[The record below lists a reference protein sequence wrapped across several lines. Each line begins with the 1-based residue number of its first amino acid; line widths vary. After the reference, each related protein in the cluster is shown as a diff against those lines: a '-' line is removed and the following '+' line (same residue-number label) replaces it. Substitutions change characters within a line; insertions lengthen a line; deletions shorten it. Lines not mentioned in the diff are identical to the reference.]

1 MVTTLLV
8 FLAGCFF
15 PSMAKPLGCNFDDN
29 MLVQQVDEGIGTRS
43 FQHRSLNT
51 KWDDHDNEIPYY
63 FDVKFPEKDKAFF
76 RKQMKEVEQNTC
88 LSFKEII
95 GSKPEHRLKIQVDQ
109 RHKQCSGGSVTISS
123 WSREVVFRTTGR
135 CNYSPGH
142 AGLILHELGHV
153 LGLAHTQK
161 RPDRDQYLNIDE
173 TCIEDGMESQYEK
186 LREGD
191 VNYFGIPYMCN
202 SIMHYN
208 NYDYSCPVMKA
219 KPTLRN
225 CKNGK
230 IGGFDKPLP
239 EDWELIRRAH
249 CPGNGNG
256 DGNGG
261 GNGDNNNNNCRYQN
275 NYHDCDFLEQQGLCF
290 QEGWEEFMDEYCSKS
305 CKC

>member
-8 FLAGCFF
+8 LLAGCFF
-15 PSMAKPLGCNFDDN
+15 SSIAKPLGCDFDDN
-29 MLVQQVDEGIGTRS
+29 LLVQQVYEGVGTRS
-43 FQHRSLNT
+43 FQHRNLDT
-51 KWDDHDNEIPYY
+51 KWDDHNNEIPYY
-63 FDVKFPEKDKAFF
+63 FDAQFPEKDKAFF
-76 RKQMKEVEQNTC
+76 RKQMKEIEQNTC

-95 GSKPEHRLKIQVDQ
+95 GSKPEHRLKIKAVQQHEWCIAGTVAL
-109 RHKQCSGGSVTISS
+109 SG
-123 WSREVVFRTTGR
+123 WSREVELTIYGR
-135 CNYSPGH
+135 CNNSPGH

-153 LGLAHTQK
+153 LGLSHTQK
-161 RPDRDQYLNIDE
+161 RPDRDQYLIMDE
-173 TCIEDGMESQYEK
+173 TCIENGMESQYKK

-208 NYDYSCPVMKA
+208 NYDFSCPVMKA
-219 KPTLRN
+219 KPSLRN

-230 IGGFDKPLP
+230 IGGFNKPLP

-249 CPGNGNG
+249 CPGNG
-256 DGNGG
+256 G
-261 GNGDNNNNNCRYQN
+261 GNGNGNNNNCRYQN

-290 QEGWEEFMDEYCSKS
+290 EDGWEEFMDEYCSKS